1 MWVDFFQTRPYLSL
15 IQVLLIPLTN
25 TYFDF
30 PLYRIWRKNGQMAR
44 NNRHQWKGPIH
55 KFCKWSLS
63 HQTSKRFSHSK
74 ESSLNNLQRLPNDF
88 FTSQYCHHIF
98 SNFLKNSIIIFSF
111 MITLWF
117 LNVLLFFDKSLIQSI
132 FPWEYVFKKSIKI
145 Y

>member
-15 IQVLLIPLTN
+15 DQVITHPIK
-25 TYFDF
+25 YFDF

-44 NNRHQWKGPIH
+44 NNRHQWKRSIH

-98 SNFLKNSIIIFSF
+98 SNFLKNSQFYDNPVIFECAP
-111 MITLWF
+111 
-117 LNVLLFFDKSLIQSI
+117 FFDKSLIQSI
-132 FPWEYVFKKSIKI
+132 FPWEYVFKKSMKNLKI